1 MDDLNM
7 QNTERRRALPP
18 LRVSPSD
25 LDSLMSSL
33 DVKFVA
39 LSECLVSAGHRLEM
53 GGAPAPGIHYNL
65 VGTGKIYIGRNA
77 PINLTPHTLI
87 IVPPNA
93 PFRIE
98 VSGVAQGSTRIKTV
112 DGRSQTSS
120 KDGVRRFIAGSGT
133 PEIILI
139 CGFFQASYG
148 SAADLFATLTGPIV
162 EQFAAADQL
171 DFKLKQALTE
181 LVSQEV
187 GSGTMS
193 SALLM
198 QVIVSLVRRSLT
210 SLNCWVERFS
220 ILSDPPI
227 ARAFAE
233 LVSNPAAPHSIESL
247 SRSAC
252 LSRSAFMARFVTVVG
267 KPPMIVLRELR
278 MRQAAQ
284 ELKINTFS
292 VAQVALRCGYRSRS
306 SFIRAFRDHF
316 GRDPSEYREDSPAA

>member
-1 MDDLNM
+1 MSKSEN
-7 QNTERRRALPP
+7 RRARPP
-18 LRVSPSD
+18 IRIAPAD
-25 LDSLMSSL
+25 LDNLMSSL

-65 VGTGKIYIGRNA
+65 VGAGRMFIGTDA
-77 PINLTPHTLI
+77 PVDLVPHTLI
-87 IVPPNA
+87 IVPPNS

-98 VSGVAQGSTRIKTV
+98 VAGAEGNRSRLKTV

-120 KDGVRRFIAGSGT
+120 KEGIRRFIAGSGT

-139 CGFFQASYG
+139 CGFFHASFG

-162 EQFAAADQL
+162 EKFEPADQL
-171 DFKLKQALTE
+171 DNKLKEALTE

-193 SALLM
+193 STLLK
-198 QVIVSLVRRSLT
+198 QVIVALVRRSLA
-210 SLNCWVERFS
+210 SMHSWVERFS

-227 ARAFAE
+227 ARTFAE
-233 LVSNPAAPHSIESL
+233 MVCNPGAPHSIESL
-247 SRSAC
+247 ARSAC
-252 LSRSAFMARFVTVVG
+252 LSRSAFMQRFATVVG

-278 MRQAAQ
+278 MRQAVEQ
-284 ELKINTFS
+284 LKINTLS
-292 VAQVALRCGYRSRS
+292 VAQVAHRCGYASRS
-306 SFIRAFRDHF
+306 SFIRAFRLHF
-316 GRDPSEYREDSPAA
+316 GRDPSEYRSAWPAPQKSA